1 MSILDKFKTAG
12 EKKDLRNAV
21 QPVTKD
27 LTVAQLQEQKEKE
40 AVASGAKKVAKKK
53 KGDTALAYRFL
64 LKPIITE
71 KATYLG
77 SENKYIFL
85 VAPDANKYEVKKAI
99 QKLYSVSVIQVNIIN
114 NDGKKVRFGRIMG
127 RTKATKKAIVTLKKG
142 QAIELYEG
150 V

>member
-1 MSILDKFKTAG
+1 MSILDKFKKAG
-12 EKKDLRNAV
+12 EKKNKQSTVKSAK
-21 QPVTKD
+21 QD
-27 LTVAQLQEQKEKE
+27 LTVAQLQELKEKE
-40 AVASGAKKVAKKK
+40 ATAAGAKKVAKKK
-53 KGDTALAYRFL
+53 KGDTALAYRYL

-85 VAPDANKYEVKKAI
+85 VTKDANKYEVKKAI
-99 QKLYSVSVIQVNIIN
+99 QKLYGVTVTKVNIIN
-114 NDGKKVRFGRIMG
+114 RQGKNVTFSRIAG
-127 RTKATKKAIVTLKKG
+127 KTKATKKAIVTLKSG